1 MESAIS
7 SAESDASAGPSLF
20 RLMKLVRE
28 TQCEM
33 EVVKPVLDELE
44 VMRLCRGFGM
54 MSSVNPKDFNF
65 DVLHA
70 REFDDD
76 FIRFLRFDLFE
87 NSCPGTMRFK
97 GLFGKQAQVAASLV
111 DMKACTSTEM
121 ASLADAGEG
130 IYCVKI
136 EGACREASDD
146 RDEAAP
152 GLVVFSWV
160 RDELFEPQ
168 GLRDTPAF
176 VLRFLTGLTPD
187 IICCTSSAD
196 LEQLKTVVAG
206 SNEQV
211 DDELSSYSVSFHIE
225 KQEDQSDATECAA
238 VSSIDLEEFP
248 EDCSNVCLLKGSYPA
263 LALTRTMNS
272 VIRTEPVR
280 RVFCS
285 NMQLSFAA
293 WLKTESQQYRID
305 LSRTIVRS
313 VKLCL
318 NILREFGMWPEE
330 HVKGL
335 RDAHE
340 KQQQEEY
347 DVAAQKVNDEIVK
360 QRDMVDRVSGK
371 LFQLHAGG
379 RSSEGAGASS
389 LAASEAYE
397 EFREWLDAVCSW
409 NFDPKIVVLLEAPTR
424 LREIEAA
431 LFDLYSRGQEG
442 ELSKLVEMCATTAKP
457 KLGQAVTKRQ
467 ARANAKK
474 HNPDAEKK
482 MEGDDEA
489 RTPVSWEAFLEK
501 MAEPLNALQTQ
512 WRVAVESG
520 LAVAKNAQ
528 REHLKAQQ
536 KHAMAVY
543 YESEKKIR
551 EDKFDEL
558 RKSLLSKDGLLLS
571 VSAHTRSRGT
581 VHCEGTREV
590 HAPPTA
596 FHDIVKLNMQGRL
609 ESTAGRL
616 EMLGRLLL
624 RPKENLV
631 AMFTVRV
638 RSALQICTGQERMC
652 AKFIHFPPT
661 SDPRRPSRANEKV
674 IRTFGQFASVCDF
687 DARTRIMTFLSK
699 DSVGVYK
706 FDESFKKMELMKVID
721 LGVRS
726 TLTELPFTDVLLLD
740 STVYLTDSSGCSQ
753 GIDIHNDQTSN
764 VMNVSTN
771 AEMNV
776 SSSQLLGLADNLAI
790 GVVSSV
796 PSDDG
801 AFDGEIVCVC
811 RDDHRHLPV
820 LPLGVTFLTDRVS
833 VQCVDDRVLVL
844 DPLARKLYAFSLQV
858 TVRSDSYRM
867 RQSSDHGSKACDPEA
882 SNADCPRK
890 QHWLYTLYHVFEKF
904 PVRGLLD
911 SAKLQPVSL
920 TIACSAVENSIEALE
935 ECHDFLSLL
944 MSDLLSLNKP
954 LHGLDLTKNLAVKCS
969 LCGISMGV
977 KSLKSFFQAL
987 ITFLPVQICRAES
1000 NALTVLH
1007 DGMDQSQIELEEDLL
1022 AWGAADI
1029 AESLRFG
1036 LLSPLLCAWRGR
1048 CIVVTSMGKQSTGK
1062 SYFLNHLTGSSFAI
1076 AGNRCTDGAWMTLR
1090 IMEDV
1095 LLVVLDFEGL
1105 GSFERTDQEDVFL
1118 SVLNASLSMFTIFR
1132 MEMRFDKDI
1141 DCLFSKFQ
1149 KGVNLLKNDE
1159 RLFQGTLYMS
1169 VKDVNPNDRHGVLSE
1184 FQRKFQK
1191 LLTANREQNFL
1202 TEMYSGK
1209 LGINCSPPLGTV
1221 GYYESL
1227 RHARQLIETLVNEPQ
1242 SARGYK
1248 SGSSFHDCL
1257 RLVLAKISILDWTA
1271 VDESSQRLEM
1281 NELHRKLPGA
1291 IRTGCIIPVDAQAK
1305 DEIVPQSMKGP
1316 LLQDEETLSMLG
1328 FQHMSRDYPE
1338 LVAQWTIVDQEI
1350 SLDSMNDEEIDF
1362 GPLVDIHT
1370 SSTKSIHLTLLS
1382 LFQRYL
1388 VLTSKGALEKITDT
1402 DYVRFDAMLSFLVR
1416 RRKTKVILWVKQFLG
1431 AERFMDEWE
1440 KLEQSYLIPL
1450 EALLKRCAHTC
1461 SKCQLECMRS
1471 ACHSFDEMHDCGMS
1485 HECRS
1490 LCEYCMQNFQLGKGM
1505 PRCVGKAGHEGK
1517 CDCGKGDHTCGAACS
1532 LAGASNCGGICV
1544 LIAGHEGEHRCSVK
1558 QHLCGAECC
1567 ATNCS
1572 GKCILNREH
1581 PHTVHKCAEIRCN
1594 HSCKMD
1600 GCKERCSHAS
1610 HFHDQPRLRAK
1621 LAQENGQTA
1630 AAELSASGDEIIH
1643 LCNARHACNAMCEA
1657 SGICAKTVQ
1666 VSTSKFSGS
1675 YDTFDFELKQ
1685 MVGVRNTCAI
1695 VLQPGETNHDGVTH
1709 SCEKLLPNG
1718 TKSAHGC
1725 GVRCTACE
1733 YYCDK
1738 SVGHEGEHSA
1748 AHGNMRN
1755 MHFVAQDS
1763 VIAWEDRKYVP
1774 GEKGIAEM
1782 CNMYCSSAGRGHVH
1796 YLKCEKE
1803 TAPACVYVGGQ
1814 DQRRHC
1820 QTELHPPPE
1829 HQIDEVLHEKYWKT
1843 IGWEDPCRSASERAS
1858 FAKCP
1863 YLCDALEHKRKSP
1876 SYCDLAVWHSPAV
1889 APPSSERGG
1898 LSYISGHRFSCSHTS
1913 SSGKVH
1919 HVFVLDCSGSMRG
1932 QPWGMLVS
1940 GVRRYLRSRLLSG
1953 ATQDIV
1959 SVVTF
1964 GDRGIVE
1971 YERVSIGS
1979 SPGMRIDFHGGGTFY
1994 SNGLRQANAIFSR
2007 TDLNVYRPV
2016 LVFFTDG
2023 RPADRKKGPKMAV
2036 DVRKRY
2042 AKSGLRTFVV
2052 GYGRASE
2059 LGLAD
2064 LAEKLGGTVHEA
2076 LTAADLGQ
2084 TFQTI
2089 SMSLGARAG
2098 LLQTTTTA

>member
-1 MESAIS
+1 
-7 SAESDASAGPSLF
+7 
-20 RLMKLVRE
+20 
-28 TQCEM
+28 
-33 EVVKPVLDELE
+33 
-44 VMRLCRGFGM
+44 
-54 MSSVNPKDFNF
+54 
-65 DVLHA
+65 
-70 REFDDD
+70 
-76 FIRFLRFDLFE
+76 
-87 NSCPGTMRFK
+87 
-97 GLFGKQAQVAASLV
+97 
-111 DMKACTSTEM
+111 
-121 ASLADAGEG
+121 
-130 IYCVKI
+130 
-136 EGACREASDD
+136 
-146 RDEAAP
+146 
-152 GLVVFSWV
+152 
-160 RDELFEPQ
+160 
-168 GLRDTPAF
+168 
-176 VLRFLTGLTPD
+176 
-187 IICCTSSAD
+187 
-196 LEQLKTVVAG
+196 
-206 SNEQV
+206 
-211 DDELSSYSVSFHIE
+211 
-225 KQEDQSDATECAA
+225 
-238 VSSIDLEEFP
+238 
-248 EDCSNVCLLKGSYPA
+248 
-263 LALTRTMNS
+263 
-272 VIRTEPVR
+272 
-280 RVFCS
+280 
-285 NMQLSFAA
+285 
-293 WLKTESQQYRID
+293 
-305 LSRTIVRS
+305 
-313 VKLCL
+313 
-318 NILREFGMWPEE
+318 
-330 HVKGL
+330 
-335 RDAHE
+335 
-340 KQQQEEY
+340 
-347 DVAAQKVNDEIVK
+347 
-360 QRDMVDRVSGK
+360 
-371 LFQLHAGG
+371 
-379 RSSEGAGASS
+379 
-389 LAASEAYE
+389 
-397 EFREWLDAVCSW
+397 
-409 NFDPKIVVLLEAPTR
+409 
-424 LREIEAA
+424 
-431 LFDLYSRGQEG
+431 
-442 ELSKLVEMCATTAKP
+442 
-457 KLGQAVTKRQ
+457 
-467 ARANAKK
+467 
-474 HNPDAEKK
+474 
-482 MEGDDEA
+482 
-489 RTPVSWEAFLEK
+489 
-501 MAEPLNALQTQ
+501 
-512 WRVAVESG
+512 
-520 LAVAKNAQ
+520 
-528 REHLKAQQ
+528 
-536 KHAMAVY
+536 
-543 YESEKKIR
+543 
-551 EDKFDEL
+551 
-558 RKSLLSKDGLLLS
+558 
-571 VSAHTRSRGT
+571 
-581 VHCEGTREV
+581 
-590 HAPPTA
+590 
-596 FHDIVKLNMQGRL
+596 
-609 ESTAGRL
+609 
-616 EMLGRLLL
+616 
-624 RPKENLV
+624 
-631 AMFTVRV
+631 
-638 RSALQICTGQERMC
+638 
-652 AKFIHFPPT
+652 
-661 SDPRRPSRANEKV
+661 
-674 IRTFGQFASVCDF
+674 
-687 DARTRIMTFLSK
+687 MTFLSE

-706 FDESFKKMELMKVID
+706 FDESFKKMEMMKVID
-721 LGVRS
+721 LGVHS

-740 STVYLTDSSGCSQ
+740 STVYVTDSSGCSQ

-764 VMNVSTN
+764 VMNVSTS

-796 PSDDG
+796 PSGDG
-801 AFDGEIVCVC
+801 AFDGELVCVC

-820 LPLGVTFLTDRVS
+820 LPLDVTFLTDRVS
-833 VQCVDDRVLVL
+833 VHCVDDRVLVL
-844 DPLARKLYAFSLQV
+844 DPLAQKLHAFSIQV

-867 RQSSDHGSKACDPEA
+867 RQSSDQGSKACEPEA

-890 QHWLYTLYHVFEKF
+890 QHWLYTLYHMFEKF
-904 PVRGLLD
+904 PVCGLLD
-911 SAKLQPVSL
+911 SAKPQPVSL
-920 TIACSAVENSIEALE
+920 TIACSTIENPIEVLE

-954 LHGLDLTKNLAVKCS
+954 LDGLDLTKNLAVKRS
-969 LCGISMGV
+969 LSGVSMGV

-1007 DGMDQSQIELEEDLL
+1007 DGMDQSQMELEEDLL

-1048 CIVVTSMGKQSTGK
+1048 CIVITSMGKQSTGK

-1076 AGNRCTDGAWMTLR
+1076 AGNRCTDGAWMTVR
-1090 IMEDV
+1090 VMDDV

-1202 TEMYSGK
+1202 TEMYSGE

-1242 SARGYK
+1242 SALGYK

-1291 IRTGCIIPVDAQAK
+1291 IRTGCSIPVGAQAK
-1305 DEIVPQSMKGP
+1305 DEIVPQSMKDP
-1316 LLQDEETLSMLG
+1316 LLQDEETLNMLS
-1328 FQHMSRDYPE
+1328 FQHISRDYPE
-1338 LVAQWTIVDQEI
+1338 LVEQWTIVDQEI
-1350 SLDSMNDEEIDF
+1350 SLDSLNDEEIDF

-1370 SSTKSIHLTLLS
+1370 SSSTSSIHLTLLS
-1382 LFQRYL
+1382 LFHRYL
-1388 VLTSKGALEKITDT
+1388 VLTSKDVLEKITDT
-1402 DYVRFDAMLSFLVR
+1402 DYVSFDAMLSFLVR

-1431 AERFMDEWE
+1431 VERFMDEWE
-1440 KLEQSYLIPL
+1440 KLEQSYLVPL
-1450 EALLKRCAHTC
+1450 ETLLKRCAHTC
-1461 SKCQLECMRS
+1461 SKCQLKCMRS
-1471 ACHSFDEMHDCGMS
+1471 ACHSFDEVHDCGMS
-1485 HECRS
+1485 HVCRS
-1490 LCEYCMQNFQLGKGM
+1490 LCEYCMRNFQ
-1505 PRCVGKAGHEGK
+1505 PGHEG
-1517 CDCGKGDHTCGAACS
+1517 G
-1532 LAGASNCGGICV
+1532 
-1544 LIAGHEGEHRCSVK
+1544 HRCSVK

-1567 ATNCS
+1567 ATNCG

-1581 PHTVHKCAEIRCN
+1581 PHTVHKCAEVQCN

-1600 GCKERCSHAS
+1600 SCKERCSDAS

-1621 LAQENGQTA
+1621 FAQENDQTA
-1630 AAELSASGDEIIH
+1630 ATELSASGDEIIH
-1643 LCNARHACNAMCEA
+1643 LCNTRHACNAVCEA

-1675 YDTFDFELKQ
+1675 CDTFDFELKK
-1685 MVGVRNTCAI
+1685 M
-1695 VLQPGETNHDGVTH
+1695 PGETNHDGVTH

-1718 TKSAHGC
+1718 TKSVHGC

-1738 SVGHEGEHSA
+1738 SVGHDGEHSA

-1763 VIAWEDRKYVP
+1763 VIGWEDRKYVP

-1782 CNMYCSSAGRGHVH
+1782 CNLYCSSAGRGHVH

-1803 TAPACVYVGGQ
+1803 TAATCVYAGGQ

-1829 HQIDEVLHEKYWKT
+1829 HQVDEVLHDKYWKT
-1843 IGWEDPCRSASERAS
+1843 IGWEDPCRSACERAS

-1863 YLCDALEHKRKSP
+1863 YLCDALEHERKSP
-1876 SYCDLAVWHSPAV
+1876 SYCDLALWHSPAI
-1889 APPSSERGG
+1889 APPSSERSGM
-1898 LSYISGHRFSCSHTS
+1898 SYINGHRFSCCHTS

-1932 QPWGMLVS
+1932 EPWGMLVS

-1971 YERVSIGS
+1971 FERVSIGS
-1979 SPGMRIDFHGGGTFY
+1979 SPGRRIDFHGGGTFY
-1994 SNGLRQANAIFSR
+1994 SNGLSQANAIFSR
-2007 TDLNVYRPV
+2007 TNLNVYRPV
-2016 LVFFTDG
+2016 LIFFTDG

-2036 DVRKRY
+2036 DVRERY

-2059 LGLAD
+2059 LGLVD